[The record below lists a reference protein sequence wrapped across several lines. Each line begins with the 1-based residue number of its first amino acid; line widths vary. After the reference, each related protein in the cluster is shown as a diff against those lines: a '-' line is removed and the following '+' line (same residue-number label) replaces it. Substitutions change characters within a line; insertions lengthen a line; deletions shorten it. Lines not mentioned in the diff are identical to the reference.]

1 MDGNKVRIMSTGSG
15 NTWTSVN
22 TTTPVPGAN
31 QWFHV
36 AYVVTPDGVTAYIN
50 GQPAGGSTATAMKN
64 TLLAPPTRPLSDFGF
79 GFGHYHMATPEANQ
93 FKGRID
99 DVRIYG
105 RALSQ
110 AELQQVIDTAS
121 ELPDLRVAGGATF
134 AAQGETSTVGTLSGE
149 GYVSGALTV
158 RDRVSPGDADT
169 PAGATLMAEKLT
181 FAPDAAYAWTWSPT
195 AYDMLLAGDLAFE
208 GTGTVDLG
216 RAEGDL
222 INGSFR
228 AVLMTYD
235 TVSGADH
242 LSDWTLVNA
251 GGKGYNAT
259 IKAENGEVVLEYEST
274 RGTLIKLR

>member
-1 MDGNKVRIMSTGSG
+1 
-15 NTWTSVN
+15 
-22 TTTPVPGAN
+22 
-31 QWFHV
+31 
-36 AYVVTPDGVTAYIN
+36 
-50 GQPAGGSTATAMKN
+50 
-64 TLLAPPTRPLSDFGF
+64 
-79 GFGHYHMATPEANQ
+79 
-93 FKGRID
+93 
-99 DVRIYG
+99 
-105 RALSQ
+105 
-110 AELQQVIDTAS
+110 
-121 ELPDLRVAGGATF
+121 
-134 AAQGETSTVGTLSGE
+134 
-149 GYVSGALTV
+149 
-158 RDRVSPGDADT
+158 
-169 PAGATLMAEKLT
+169 
-181 FAPDAAYAWTWSPT
+181 
-195 AYDMLLAGDLAFE
+195 MLLAGDLAFE

>member
-1 MDGNKVRIMSTGSG
+1 MKYTAHAAEPASAISASPLGTTIWPRRRPGS
-15 NTWTSVN
+15 S
-22 TTTPVPGAN
+22 
-31 QWFHV
+31 
-36 AYVVTPDGVTAYIN
+36 
-50 GQPAGGSTATAMKN
+50 
-64 TLLAPPTRPLSDFGF
+64 
-79 GFGHYHMATPEANQ
+79 
-93 FKGRID
+93 GRID

-134 AAQGETSTVGTLSGE
+134 AAQDETSTVGTLSGE

-195 AYDMLLAGDLAFE
+195 AYDMLLAGDLTFE

-228 AVLMTYD
+228 
-235 TVSGADH
+235 GADDLRH
-242 LSDWTLVNA
+242 GQWCGSLSDWTLVNA

-274 RGTLIKLR
+274 RTPD